1 MILPRAILNI
11 SGLLA
16 PALILASAACAQTTA
31 EASLPIVGGY
41 QKASVDDADIQ
52 AAADFAI
59 SAAPKK
65 VRLDKI
71 VSARQQIVAGVNNSL
86 CLSVKADKIGLLT
99 GGKFVAAKV
108 FRDLDKSYKLTSWQ
122 NVKTCS

>member
-1 MILPRAILNI
+1 MTLNQ
-11 SGLLA
+11 LV
-16 PALILASAACAQTTA
+16 LIACTTVLLASAACAQTPA
-31 EASLPIVGGY
+31 DAPLPIVGGY
-41 QKASVDDADIQ
+41 QKASVDDPDIK

-65 VRLDKI
+65 VRLDEI
-71 VSARQQIVAGVNNSL
+71 VSARQQIVAGVNYSL
-86 CLSVKADKIGLLT
+86 CLSVKLDGIGLLT

-122 NVKTCS
+122 DVKTCS

>member
-1 MILPRAILNI
+1 MILSRAILNI

-16 PALILASAACAQTTA
+16 LPLMLTSGACAQTSA
-31 EASLPIVGGY
+31 EAPLPIVGGY
-41 QKASVDDADIQ
+41 QKASVDDADIR

-71 VSARQQIVAGVNNSL
+71 VSARRQIVAGVNYSL
-86 CLSVKADKIGLLT
+86 CLSVKADKIGLPT
-99 GGKFVAAKV
+99 GGRFVAAKV
-108 FRDLDKSYKLTSWQ
+108 FRDLNQTYQLTSWQ
-122 NVKTCS
+122 KVKTCS

>member
-1 MILPRAILNI
+1 MILPRLT
-11 SGLLA
+11 LVA
-16 PALILASAACAQTTA
+16 PALLMLASVACAQTPV
-31 EASLPIVGGY
+31 EAPLPIVGGY
-41 QKASVDDADIQ
+41 QKASVDDPDIK

-71 VSARQQIVAGVNNSL
+71 VSARQQIVAGVNYSL

-108 FRDLDKSYKLTSWQ
+108 FRDLDKRYKLTSWQ
-122 NVKTCS
+122 DVKTCN